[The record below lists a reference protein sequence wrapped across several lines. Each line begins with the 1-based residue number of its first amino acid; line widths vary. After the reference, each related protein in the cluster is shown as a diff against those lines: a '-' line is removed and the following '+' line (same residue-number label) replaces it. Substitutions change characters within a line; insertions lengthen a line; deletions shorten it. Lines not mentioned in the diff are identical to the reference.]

1 MQHKDRPSDP
11 HDEDS
16 PDETLDETLD
26 VHWVSSPTR
35 RARLESAIRYNDE
48 QHYDAEQIKQVQRV
62 VGAEPDGTWSLSTV
76 DAVSIWQRQHQLGA
90 DGKVGPQT
98 LAALERAASVRPE
111 DRPRIATVGAWTGQ
125 TSFPRIAK
133 DVQFCVDHRI
143 DRLDVVVN
151 DFATQRGPA
160 PFDTYR
166 QSKIVELCQ
175 AARDSGLEV
184 HLMSWIM
191 PHADFI
197 EQAAQQLI
205 PLCEQTGA
213 SSLQWDA
220 EEPWTKAVDALPYE
234 EAADRIA
241 RAFIEL
247 PCPMGVNG
255 IGFTPANR
263 FRPLAE
269 ICDYLL
275 PQCYATSGSRARPQT
290 VVSLC
295 VDRWRERFGQGK
307 RFVIGLAAYRQEGI
321 EGLTVP
327 EAMNSSLD
335 NVRAYGLDAVVY
347 WSLRQIRESPEV
359 AAVIAAIREPTGGST

>member
-1 MQHKDRPSDP
+1 MQDKDRPSDP

-16 PDETLDETLD
+16 VDEALDA
-26 VHWVSSPTR
+26 HWVSSPTR

-48 QHYDAEQIKQVQRV
+48 QHYDATQIKRVQRV
-62 VGAEPDGTWSLSTV
+62 VGAKPDGAWGLRTV

-98 LAALERAASVRPE
+98 LAALERAASIRPE
-111 DRPRIATVGAWTGQ
+111 DRPKIATVGAWTGQ
-125 TSFPRIAK
+125 ASFPRIAK
-133 DVQFCVDHRI
+133 DVQFCVDHGLN
-143 DRLDVVVN
+143 RLDVVVN
-151 DFATQRGPA
+151 DFSKRRGPA

-166 QSKIVELCQ
+166 PSKIVELCQ
-175 AARDSGLEV
+175 VARDRGLEV

-191 PHADFI
+191 PHATFI
-197 EQAAQQLI
+197 EQAAEQLI

-220 EEPWTKAVDALPYE
+220 EEPWTKAMDALPYE

-241 RAFIEL
+241 RAFADL

-255 IGFTPANR
+255 IGFVPAKR

-275 PQCYATSGSRARPQT
+275 PQCYATAGSRARPQT

-295 VDRWRERFGQGK
+295 VDRWRERFGRDK
-307 RFVIGLAAYRQEGI
+307 RLVIGLAAYRQEGI
-321 EGLTVP
+321 EGLTP
-327 EAMNSSLD
+327 QQAMNSSLD
-335 NVRAYGLDAVVY
+335 NVRAYGLDTVVY

-359 AAVIAAIREPTGGST
+359 AAAVAAIREPAEGSA